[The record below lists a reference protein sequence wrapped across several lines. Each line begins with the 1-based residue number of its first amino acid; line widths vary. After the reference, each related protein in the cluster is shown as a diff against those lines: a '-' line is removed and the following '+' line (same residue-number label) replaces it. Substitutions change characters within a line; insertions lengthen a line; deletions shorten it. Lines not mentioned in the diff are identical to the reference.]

1 VGRWC
6 PQAFGCVALTQCQRK
21 PTQTPTPVEGTPAL
35 CPSPSRA
42 KISCVVGSKVL
53 SSDPAVERFRQTMD
67 LYDRREYDK
76 AIKEPTKIIRLDPT
90 LVPAYQER
98 AIAWRATLVLL
109 SFWHETTELG
119 GAMKPLIVVLGL
131 LFSIAYPAFGQTIQK
146 EWRDVTGKFSVQA
159 KLDKLSAESITLRA
173 NDGRSIVISRAQLSE
188 ADRAFLVGLDV
199 LAESDQQLELI
210 LPHLDRLYT
219 SPAAVLEILS
229 SLHKQYRRGSVAGLY
244 LSYARAAVGGK
255 VGLAEAKKI
264 ADETISRLRLVQ
276 KEIPDSQK
284 QTLMSALNN
293 RAVIAIRERKADEAV
308 RYLIDAA
315 AQFEDVPFVVYHN
328 STLLLEVSA
337 MPQTILGLDR
347 RSRSELV
354 ELLARKKPESPG
366 AAIPQRYLYSLAH
379 DPFSSPTVSDKPVA
393 DLPVPKKRE
402 TELSPI
408 APGYQ
413 LVSSGSG
420 FLISPTMVLT
430 NRHVVQDGKKGFRY
444 RVVNE
449 SGFKKG
455 VLASVV
461 KVSSIEEVDLAILEL
476 EVAVAQKPLTIRSS
490 SAQLGESF
498 SVLGYPDPER
508 FEPTLTVSHGTVN
521 KLIKDGKNVLHDA
534 VTNGGNSGG
543 PCLDDRGNVLAV
555 LYASYIIEVVDANQR
570 NLAVSNTAVLEFLK
584 GVNGYSQSNEL
595 LEKLELP
602 EIVQKVKE
610 SVFLIECW
618 ASPDAVRQ
626 KTSSA
631 VAENN
636 DVSKT
641 RRAYSLLPDLTCLQC
656 SGTGFQACGNCRQG
670 VVQVPK
676 RTQVGF
682 NQVNNQPVYADLFYP
697 EKCPRCNGKGGGPCR
712 ACVNG
717 QLPLT
722 TD

>member
-1 VGRWC
+1 
-6 PQAFGCVALTQCQRK
+6 
-21 PTQTPTPVEGTPAL
+21 
-35 CPSPSRA
+35 
-42 KISCVVGSKVL
+42 
-53 SSDPAVERFRQTMD
+53 
-67 LYDRREYDK
+67 
-76 AIKEPTKIIRLDPT
+76 
-90 LVPAYQER
+90 
-98 AIAWRATLVLL
+98 
-109 SFWHETTELG
+109 
-119 GAMKPLIVVLGL
+119 MKPLIIVLGL

-159 KLDKLSAESITLRA
+159 KLDKLSAESITLRT
-173 NDGRSIVISRAQLSE
+173 NDGRSIDISRAQLCE

-229 SLHKQYRRGSVAGLY
+229 SLHEQYRRGSVAGLY
-244 LSYARAAVGGK
+244 LSCVRAAVGGK
-255 VGLAEAKKI
+255 DGLAEAKKI
-264 ADETISRLRLVQ
+264 ADETISRLRRVQ
-276 KEIPDSQK
+276 KEFPDSQK
-284 QTLMSALNN
+284 QTMMSALNN

-337 MPQTILGLDR
+337 MPKTILGLDR

-354 ELLARKKPESPG
+354 ELLTRKKPESPG

-393 DLPVPKKRE
+393 DLPVPKSRE
-402 TELSPI
+402 TELAPI

-413 LVSSGSG
+413 LSSFGSG
-420 FLISPTMVLT
+420 FLIAPRMVLT

-449 SGFKKG
+449 SGLKNG
-455 VLASVV
+455 VLASVG
-461 KVSSIEEVDLAILEL
+461 KVSIIEEVDLAILEL
-476 EVAVAQKPLTIRSS
+476 EVAVEQTPLTIRSS
-490 SAQLGESF
+490 SAQLGEPF
-498 SVLGYPDPER
+498 SVLGYPRPDKLER
-508 FEPTLTVSHGTVN
+508 SVTVSRGTVN

-534 VTNGGNSGG
+534 VTNPGNSGG
-543 PCLDDRGNVLAV
+543 PCLDDCGNVLAV
-555 LYASYIIEVVDANQR
+555 HYYSVTVGGSLRKY
-570 NLAVSNTAVLEFLK
+570 AVSNTAVLEFLE
-584 GVNGYSQSNEL
+584 GVNGYIQFTEL
-595 LEKLELP
+595 LDKLPPP
-602 EIVQKVKE
+602 EIVEKVKE
-610 SVFLIECW
+610 SVFLVECW

-631 VAENN
+631 VAINN
-636 DVSKT
+636 DISMT
-641 RRAYSLLPDLTCLQC
+641 LRAFSLLPDLTCLQC
-656 SGTGFQACGNCRQG
+656 KGTGFQACGNCRQG

-682 NQVNNQPVYADLFYP
+682 NQVNKQPIYADLFYP
-697 EKCPRCNGKGGGPCR
+697 ENCPLCKGKGGSPCR

-722 TD
+722 IGKNLP